1 MFAKIIKIFLV
12 ATLLFVCSLNS
23 FSQSKIEKIE
33 AKLFYQNTGTFSE
46 DIFSKPSDL
55 WNVYLDYVYSVFVTV
70 KVAGKSDGWQFDKP
84 NRIEFSARYKP
95 FEGTNKEITLRKT
108 SPVWFEENGKAT
120 VGFWID
126 NVGCEPLKINVK
138 IKGQKQILRKT
149 INFGCGE

>member
-1 MFAKIIKIFLV
+1 MFAKIIKIFLA

-33 AKLFYQNTGTFSE
+33 AKLFYQNTGKFSE
-46 DIFSKPSDL
+46 NIFSQPSDL

-70 KVAGKSDGWQFDKP
+70 EVKGKYNGHQIDKP
-84 NRIEFSARYKP
+84 ERLELSARYKP
-95 FEGTNKEITLRKT
+95 FEGTKKEIAFRKT
-108 SPVWFEENGKAT
+108 SPVWFDEKGSAT

-126 NVGCEPLKINVK
+126 NVGCEPMKIAVK
-138 IKGQKQILRKT
+138 IKTQKQVLRKI